1 MWLMRFRKYKISAC
15 QKGHAYLTSH
25 RVCYVDDEDP
35 RNHSLAVDLKDIER
49 HESQAGFLRSSAKI
63 TLYPKPVKRGYG
75 TLRQHSGSLTTVA
88 QRVASASSPVS
99 RAPSPFL
106 DGPSRVA
113 SPQLDRGTWICSI
126 CAFANPVPSNFDPTI
141 ATEAFPLPPCLT
153 CGIKPEFSHILK
165 AAIAANAKRAAAGSS
180 LVVPTSSSVAQYAP
194 VAAQGASDRQSITC
208 PRCTFHNHP
217 SLLNCEMCGADL
229 PRAVS
234 AANSAPPERPAS
246 PGPEIAD
253 LNLDADH
260 SEQSIKLSFRA
271 GGDKAFYE
279 RLKNALIQ
287 RKWLLQQAPPVP
299 RPDQDTRSSTPD
311 LTSSPAS
318 RSQSTSVGIA
328 GLEQRGLQ
336 SRRNNEVVL
345 GSAFGDLE
353 ALMASAKDIVALAE
367 RFAQESGNE
376 SSNPLLSESA
386 SAMGMVAT
394 KDISGDSSNSLY
406 INELARNLAEYVS
419 DERRGILR
427 ANGGIVS
434 LVDLWAMVNRARNG
448 VELIS
453 PADFHQATVAW
464 ERLNLPVRLR
474 EFRSGLL
481 VVQSK
486 EWTDE
491 KVLGQITAW
500 LKSLQASPPEEAT
513 AWDWTAFG
521 CGVTAQEAA
530 SRFGWSLGVATEE
543 LEMAEEK
550 GVLCR
555 EEGIEGLKFWLNFI
569 VDIEP
574 DEDIR

>member
-1 MWLMRFRKYKISAC
+1 M
-15 QKGHAYLTSH
+15 
-25 RVCYVDDEDP
+25 DDEDP

-75 TLRQHSGSLTTVA
+75 TLRQHSGALTTVA

-99 RAPSPFL
+99 RAPSPFP
-106 DGPSRVA
+106 DGPARVA
-113 SPQLDRGTWICSI
+113 SPQLDRGTWICTI
-126 CAFANPVPSNFDPTI
+126 CAFSNPVPSNFDPTI
-141 ATEAFPLPPCLT
+141 ATEAFPLPLCLT
-153 CGIKPEFSHILK
+153 CGIKPEFSHVLK
-165 AAIAANAKRAAAGSS
+165 AAIAANAKRAAAGAS
-180 LVVPTSSSVAQYAP
+180 LVVPLSASAGSHAP
-194 VAAQGASDRQSITC
+194 VAAPGASDRQSITC

-229 PRAVS
+229 PRAAS
-234 AANSAPPERPAS
+234 AANSVPPERPAS

-318 RSQSTSVGIA
+318 RSQSISVGIA

-367 RFAQESGNE
+367 KFAQESGNE

-394 KDISGDSSNSLY
+394 KDISGESSNSLY

-419 DERRGILR
+419 DERRGVLR

-491 KVLGQITAW
+491 KVLSQITAW
-500 LKSLQASPPEEAT
+500 LKSLQASPPEDAT

-555 EEGIEGLKFWLNFI
+555 EEGIEGLKFWLNFL

-574 DEDIR
+574 DEEMR

>member
-1 MWLMRFRKYKISAC
+1 M
-15 QKGHAYLTSH
+15 
-25 RVCYVDDEDP
+25 CYVDDEDP

-63 TLYPKPVKRGYG
+63 TLHPKPVKRGYG

-99 RAPSPFL
+99 RAPSPFP
-106 DGPSRVA
+106 DGPSRVS

-126 CAFANPVPSNFDPTI
+126 CAFSNPVPSNFDPTI

-153 CGIKPEFSHILK
+153 CGIKPEFSHVLK
-165 AAIAANAKRAAAGSS
+165 AAIAANAKRAGAGSS
-180 LVVPTSSSVAQYAP
+180 IAVPLSASADQHAP
-194 VAAQGASDRQSITC
+194 VAAPGASDRQTITC

-229 PRAVS
+229 PRAAS
-234 AANSAPPERPAS
+234 AANSAPAERPPS

-279 RLKNALIQ
+279 RLKGALIQ

-376 SSNPLLSESA
+376 SSNHLLSESA

-513 AWDWTAFG
+513 AWDWLAFG

-530 SRFGWSLGVATEE
+530 SRFGWSIGVATEE

-555 EEGIEGLKFWLNFI
+555 EEGIQGLKFWLNFL

-574 DEDIR
+574 DEDG